1 MNTFESSIT
10 NIMKPRLRFAPSP
23 TGQLHLGGA
32 RTALSNYLY
41 AKKNGGQFL
50 VRIEDTDLERSKKE
64 HIDQIC
70 DSLQWLGLNW
80 DEELVYQSKRG
91 ESYNNSLEDLLSSG
105 KAYRC
110 FASKEELE
118 QIRKETGSYHYSGL
132 WRNKSENDINI
143 ELEKK
148 TPFTIRLRSP
158 NDGHTVFNDM
168 IYGNISISNSEI
180 DDFIIA
186 RSDGSPVY
194 NFTNVIDDQNMNIT
208 HVVRGED
215 HISNTPKQ
223 ILIYKAFSWE
233 PPIFAHLPMILGEDK
248 KRLSKRHGATGVQ
261 SYRDEGFQPESLLNY
276 LALLGWN
283 PGTEEEIMG
292 LDQLVSKFD
301 ISKVQKKAAV
311 FDQKK
316 LNWISSQ
323 HLALQ
328 NDQDILDRIRLIS
341 TEWGI
346 KEDNSFCLCVINI
359 MKTRSRSLVDL
370 IDQADYFFNDPSSFN
385 ENDVQ
390 KTWKEDSQVIL
401 EEVIQMLGNIDDWTA
416 NELELILKKYMEN
429 NGYGFGK
436 VMKPVRLGL
445 CGNLQGPSLF
455 DIMEL
460 LGKEV
465 VINRLNYIIKEF

>member
-1 MNTFESSIT
+1 
-10 NIMKPRLRFAPSP
+10 MKPRLRFAPSP

-118 QIRKETGSYHYSGL
+118 QIRKEAGSYHYSGL
-132 WRNKSENDINI
+132 WRNKSDNDINI

-283 PGTEEEIMG
+283 PGTEEEIMD

-370 IDQADYFFNDPSSFN
+370 IDQAGYFFNDPSSFN

-465 VINRLNYIIKEF
+465 VINRLNYIINQF

>member
-1 MNTFESSIT
+1 M
-10 NIMKPRLRFAPSP
+10 MKPRLRFAPSP

-32 RTALSNYLY
+32 RTALSNYLF
-41 AKKNGGQFL
+41 AKNNDGQFL

-70 DSLQWLGLNW
+70 NSLQWLGLQW
-80 DEELVYQSKRG
+80 DDELVYQSKRG
-91 ESYNNSLEDLLSSG
+91 KYYNNSLEDLLSSG

-110 FASKEELE
+110 FASKEELDQVRE
-118 QIRKETGSYHYSGL
+118 ETGAYHYSGI
-132 WRNKSENDINI
+132 WRNKSDDEINA

-158 NDGHTVFNDM
+158 NDGHTVFNDL

-194 NFTNVIDDQNMNIT
+194 NFTNVIDDQSMNIT

-215 HISNTPKQ
+215 HISNTSKQ
-223 ILIYKAFSWE
+223 ILIYASFGWE

-261 SYRDEGFQPESLLNY
+261 TYRDEGFQPEALLNY

-283 PGTEEEIMG
+283 PGTEEEIMD

-328 NDQDILDRIRLIS
+328 NDQDILNRLRLIS
-341 TEWGI
+341 SEWGI
-346 KEDNSFCLCVINI
+346 KQDDSFCLGII
-359 MKTRSRSLVDL
+359 AILKTRSRSLVDL
-370 IDQADYFFNDPSSFN
+370 IDQADYFFNDPYCFD
-385 ENDVQ
+385 ENDVR
-390 KTWKEDSQVIL
+390 KAWKEDSQIIL
-401 EEVIQMLGNIDDWTA
+401 EDIIKMFGSIGDWTTY
-416 NELELILKKYMEN
+416 ELESCLKKYMEN

-460 LGKEV
+460 LGSEV
-465 VINRLNYIIKEF
+465 VNKRLNYIIKEL

>member
-118 QIRKETGSYHYSGL
+118 QIRKEAGSYHYSGL
-132 WRNKSENDINI
+132 WRNKSDNDINI

-223 ILIYKAFSWE
+223 ILIYKTFSWE

-283 PGTEEEIMG
+283 PGTEEEIMD

-370 IDQADYFFNDPSSFN
+370 IDQAGYFFNDPSSFN

-465 VINRLNYIIKEF
+465 VINRLSYIIKEF

>member
-1 MNTFESSIT
+1 
-10 NIMKPRLRFAPSP
+10 MKPRLRFAPSP

-64 HIDQIC
+64 HTDQIC

-118 QIRKETGSYHYSGL
+118 QIRKEAGSYHYSGL
-132 WRNKSENDINI
+132 WRNKSDNDINI

-283 PGTEEEIMG
+283 PGTEEEIMD

-370 IDQADYFFNDPSSFN
+370 IEQAGYFFNDPSSFN

-465 VINRLNYIIKEF
+465 VINRLNYLIKEI

>member
-1 MNTFESSIT
+1 
-10 NIMKPRLRFAPSP
+10 MKPRLRFAPSP

-50 VRIEDTDLERSKKE
+50 VRIEDTDIERSKKE

-70 DSLQWLGLNW
+70 NSLQWLGLNW
-80 DEELVYQSKRG
+80 DEELVYQSKRR
-91 ESYNNSLEDLLSSG
+91 EYYSNSLEDLLSSG

-110 FASKEELE
+110 FASKEELD
-118 QIRKETGSYHYSGL
+118 QIRKETGSYHYNGL
-132 WRNKSENDINI
+132 WRNKSDDDINR

-148 TPFTIRLRSP
+148 TPFTIRIKSP
-158 NDGHTVFNDM
+158 NEGHTVFDDM
-168 IYGNISISNSEI
+168 IYGSISISNSEI
-180 DDFIIA
+180 DDFIIS

-194 NFTNVIDDQNMNIT
+194 NFTNVIDDQSMKIT

-223 ILIYKAFSWE
+223 ILIYKAFNWE

-261 SYRDEGFQPESLLNY
+261 SYRDEGFQPEALLNY

-283 PGTEEEIMG
+283 PGTEEEIMD
-292 LDQLVSKFD
+292 LEQLVSKFD
-301 ISKVQKKAAV
+301 IFRVQKKAAV

-316 LNWISSQ
+316 LNWVSSQ

-328 NDQDILDRIRLIS
+328 NDQDILDRIRLIN

-346 KEDNSFCLCVINI
+346 KKDNSFCLSVVSIV
-359 MKTRSRSLVDL
+359 KTRSRSLVDL
-370 IDQADYFFNDPSSFN
+370 IDQAGYFFNDPSRFN

-390 KTWKEDSQVIL
+390 KTWKEDSQGIL
-401 EEVIQMLGNIDDWTA
+401 EEIIQMLGTVDDWTA
-416 NELELILKKYMEN
+416 NKLELIFKKYMDN

-455 DIMEL
+455 DIMEI
-460 LGKEV
+460 LGKEL
-465 VINRLNYIIKEF
+465 VIKRINYIINEI

>member
-118 QIRKETGSYHYSGL
+118 QIRKEAGSYHYSGL

-341 TEWGI
+341 TGWGI

-416 NELELILKKYMEN
+416 NEIELILKKYMEN
-429 NGYGFGK
+429 NGHGFGK

-455 DIMEL
+455 DIIEL